1 MKYNTAV
8 VPLLH
13 RDSRVR
19 NQLRRG
25 LSRHGVRILA
35 CRSLEHLHSLYRRE
49 LVDAVVVDVSTYGTD
64 LAAALVGRYPG
75 IPLFAFSAFRPD
87 DGALLARCRAEGFTG
102 VLVQG
107 VDDTVAADLIAAR
120 SASRRRR
127 QMLGDAIRLLRLSE
141 PLQVQAWNAVLNSVG
156 SPARTSDIAVE
167 LKVTRE
173 HLSREFAA
181 GGAPN
186 LKRVIDLVRTVWAAD
201 LLSNPG
207 YDVGTV
213 SRILRFSSASHLAG
227 SARRVAGVTPSELP
241 HLGTEGVLKRFLRG
255 RMRSR
260 L

>member
-49 LVDAVVVDVSTYGTD
+49 LVDAVVVDVSAYGTD
-64 LAAALVGRYPG
+64 LAAELVERYPG
-75 IPLFAFSAFRPD
+75 IPLFAFGAFRPD
-87 DGALLARCRAEGFTG
+87 DGALLARCRAEGFAG
-102 VLVQG
+102 ILVQG
-107 VDDTVAADLIAAR
+107 VDDTVAADLIGAR
-120 SASRRRR
+120 CASRRRR
-127 QMLGDAIRLLRLSE
+127 QMLGDAIGLLRL
-141 PLQVQAWNAVLNSVG
+141 AVLNSVG

-201 LLSNPG
+201 LLNNPG
-207 YDVGTV
+207 YDVSTV

-241 HLGTEGVLKRFLRG
+241 HLGPQGVLKRFLRG